1 MSFFHFLKFVMNFL
15 KRVVSTCHS
24 FRSTGQPDR
33 INSFD
38 RCFQVVDAQL
48 GAIDLLLC
56 LRRHEFKFYSP
67 VWGNKSPSREL
78 LSPVW
83 RLLNPFEG
91 LLTLFDD
98 TLKQVLGL
106 PNAKFE
112 SITQDELHDK
122 FLSLAE
128 VCITYNNKAK
138 IVQNIEKQPH

>member
-1 MSFFHFLKFVMNFL
+1 M
-15 KRVVSTCHS
+15 
-24 FRSTGQPDR
+24 
-33 INSFD
+33 
-38 RCFQVVDAQL
+38 
-48 GAIDLLLC
+48 
-56 LRRHEFKFYSP
+56 E
-67 VWGNKSPSREL
+67 NKSPSREL

-128 VCITYNNKAK
+128 VCITYNNKVK
-138 IVQNIEKQPH
+138 IVQNIVISTPISIWAVQTHLSVSASTIRGMTLHSGLSTFLIWTATFPPIQLTVFIYLNW